1 MPLSPDDRVIEG
13 FGQEW
18 SRFRNDQLAVDEIQ
32 EMFDLYTSV
41 FPWDQLPE
49 CAEGFDAGCGSVFSF
64 ADVFFAHFAIP

>member
-1 MPLSPDDRVIEG
+1 MPLDPDDRVIKG

-18 SRFRNDQLAVDEIQ
+18 SRFRNDRLATEEIQ

-49 CAEGFDAGCGSVFSF
+49 NAEGFDAGCGSGRRPWVRSR
-64 ADVFFAHFAIP
+64 